1 VNSDQYVGGIVVTT
15 GRLGDICKVG
25 ASRLVGR
32 LDRLVGRLDRLV
44 GRLGSTVGSTVGR
57 LDGTVGRMDDRGR
70 MDGRGSIVVRVDF
83 GCPSW
88 L

>member
-1 VNSDQYVGGIVVTT
+1 MRIVIAMLGGIVVTS

-25 ASRLVGR
+25 GS
-32 LDRLVGRLDRLV
+32 RLV

-57 LDGTVGRMDDRGR
+57 LDGTVGSMDA
-70 MDGRGSIVVRVDF
+70 GSIVVHVGF
-83 GCPSW
+83 GCPSR

>member
-1 VNSDQYVGGIVVTT
+1 MNSDQYVWGIVVTT

-25 ASRLVGR
+25 AS
-32 LDRLVGRLDRLV
+32 RLVGRLDRLV